1 MNAVRSLAIILE
13 PYIPFSTEK
22 IWRQLYPEGYT
33 YDQKWDS
40 ASELLIKPN
49 HKLGNIEPL
58 FKKITTKEIEM
69 EKSKLGK

>member
-1 MNAVRSLAIILE
+1 MSKRRGVKKNMELKKILITIIFILFSIKVNA
-13 PYIPFSTEK
+13 
-22 IWRQLYPEGYT
+22 
-33 YDQKWDS
+33 
-40 ASELLIKPN
+40 ELVKPN